1 MTFYRRFL
9 RVALALDD
17 NPGVFRPSGR
27 FFLWVGVQNVRI
39 ERLQMLVR
47 LKFILDLSQ
56 ECAGGRLV
64 EAEYADGYLG
74 VLQNLLDDAAEG
86 DCC

>member
-1 MTFYRRFL
+1 
-9 RVALALDD
+9 
-17 NPGVFRPSGR
+17 
-27 FFLWVGVQNVRI
+27 
-39 ERLQMLVR
+39 MLVR